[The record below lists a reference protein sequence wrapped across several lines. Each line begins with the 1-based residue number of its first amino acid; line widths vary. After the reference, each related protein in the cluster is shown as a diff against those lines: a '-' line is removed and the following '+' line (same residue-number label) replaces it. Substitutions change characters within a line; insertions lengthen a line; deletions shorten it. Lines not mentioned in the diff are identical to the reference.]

1 MLTKIISTDPS
12 HKLADEILDNINEF
26 RDQSFRNGF
35 SSFIK
40 TMVWGILKDFDMVS
54 FPLVKSLARIGS
66 EAFRIIGK

>member
-1 MLTKIISTDPS
+1 MNLGTNLS
-12 HKLADEILDNINEF
+12 EM
-26 RDQSFRNGF
+26 GF